1 MSLCKATSFRAVA
14 KAAPKVGKR
23 AMKVRAG
30 GDYGWYPEP
39 GTYPG
44 SGEEAP
50 VAYDGDAKLAERE
63 IIHGR
68 FAMLGLTGAWAAEVG
83 TGIPWFEAGALCTPS
98 DCTAIADKFP
108 GAIYPLAPPDSG
120 FPNFFV
126 VLGIEVVFFG
136 LAEAYRTGLVDPV
149 FDELTVGDA
158 YPGGRFDPLGL
169 AADPAIL
176 EENKVKELKHARLAM
191 LGWSGCL
198 VQWLATGKGP
208 LVNWAEHVADPFGP
222 TYAWS

>member
-1 MSLCKATSFRAVA
+1 MLAAGKTFKPAAA
-14 KAAPKVGKR
+14 KAAVTSR
-23 AMKVRAG
+23 RSMKVRAG

-68 FAMLGLTGAWAAEVG
+68 FAMLGLTGAWASEVG

-120 FPNFFV
+120 FPSFFN
-126 VLGIEVVFFG
+126 VLAIEVIFFG
-136 LAEAYRTGLVDPV
+136 SAEAYRTGVIDPV
-149 FDELTVGDA
+149 FDELSVGDA
-158 YPGGRFDPLGL
+158 YPGGRFDPIGL
-169 AADPAIL
+169 AADPAIF
-176 EENKVKELKHARLAM
+176 EELKVKELKHARLAM

-198 VQWLATGKGP
+198 VQYPATGKGP

>member
-1 MSLCKATSFRAVA
+1 MLAAGKTFKPTAA
-14 KAAPKVGKR
+14 KAAVSSR
-23 AMKVRAG
+23 RSMKVRAG

-50 VAYDGDAKLAERE
+50 VEYEGDAKLAERE
-63 IIHGR
+63 LIKGR
-68 FAMLGLTGAWAAEVG
+68 FAMLGLTGAWASEVG

-120 FPNFFV
+120 FPSFFN
-126 VLGIEVVFFG
+126 VLAIEVIFFG
-136 LAEAYRTGLVDPV
+136 SAEAYRTGVLDPV
-149 FDELTVGDA
+149 FDELSVGDA
-158 YPGGRFDPLGL
+158 YPGGRFDPIGL
-169 AADPAIL
+169 AADPSIF
-176 EENKVKELKHARLAM
+176 EELKVKELKHARLAM

-198 VQWLATGKGP
+198 VQYPATGKGP